1 MYTKFGEITKTLIKA
16 TLLNKNTSV
25 FALIMFYEK
34 KSDNPKKAF
43 RVTSCVIYT
52 IFENDVCIDYLAC
65 Q

>member
-34 KSDNPKKAF
+34 KSDNPKK
-43 RVTSCVIYT
+43 
-52 IFENDVCIDYLAC
+52 
-65 Q
+65 